1 MTPFKKADID
11 HLSLFELRDVAREL
25 GVPKPTTLKREN
37 LLDAIEDIMLGR
49 TKPAPRTTRG
59 RPTKS
64 GEKPLTMVNKLK
76 QMLEAS
82 NYERNY
88 ELVLHPEEGDVK
100 EPQLIGGEI
109 DVTNCEI
116 REGVLDITGEGFGF
130 VRVNRYLPGEL
141 DCYVSNAMIQRLKL
155 RSGDVMKG
163 YIKDL
168 HENKHPAMVKLLT
181 LNGIDIEQYPAERP
195 EFENLTPVYPDQR
208 LRLETDSED
217 AALRTIDLIAPI
229 GKGQR
234 GIVVAPPKAGK
245 TILLKKIAQAISEN
259 NPEVSLFILLIDE
272 RPEEVSDMKE
282 SLRAEVVASTFD
294 EKPENHVKVAELV
307 LAKAKRMVEMGKD
320 VVIILDSLTR
330 LVRSFNQVVENSG
343 KTLTGGLDISALQ
356 FPKQF
361 FGAARNLS
369 SGGSL
374 TILASALVETG
385 SRMDEIIFEEFKGRG
400 NMEIYLSRRLSE
412 KRIFPAIDINR
423 SGTRREE
430 LLLTGE
436 ELNCVMDIRSAVADG
451 DARAQ
456 MEKFSELIVQT
467 RSNAELIEKY
477 RKLL

>member
-100 EPQLIGGEI
+100 EPQLTGGEI

-130 VRVNRYLPGEL
+130 VRVNRYLPGAL

-181 LNGIDIEQYPAERP
+181 LNGIDIEQYPTDRP
-195 EFENLTPVYPDQR
+195 LFEDLTPVYPDKR
-208 LRLETDSED
+208 LRLETASED

-245 TILLKKIAQAISEN
+245 TILLKKIAQAITEN
-259 NPEVSLFILLIDE
+259 NPEVNLFVLLIDE

-282 SLRAEVVASTFD
+282 SLRAEVVSSTFD

-307 LAKAKRMVEMGKD
+307 LAKAKRMAEMGKD
-320 VVIILDSLTR
+320 VVIVLDSLTR
-330 LVRSFNQVVENSG
+330 LVRSYNQVVENSG

>member
-1 MTPFKKADID
+1 
-11 HLSLFELRDVAREL
+11 
-25 GVPKPTTLKREN
+25 
-37 LLDAIEDIMLGR
+37 
-49 TKPAPRTTRG
+49 
-59 RPTKS
+59 
-64 GEKPLTMVNKLK
+64 
-76 QMLEAS
+76 
-82 NYERNY
+82 
-88 ELVLHPEEGDVK
+88 
-100 EPQLIGGEI
+100 
-109 DVTNCEI
+109 
-116 REGVLDITGEGFGF
+116 
-130 VRVNRYLPGEL
+130 
-141 DCYVSNAMIQRLKL
+141 
-155 RSGDVMKG
+155 
-163 YIKDL
+163 
-168 HENKHPAMVKLLT
+168 
-181 LNGIDIEQYPAERP
+181 
-195 EFENLTPVYPDQR
+195 
-208 LRLETDSED
+208 
-217 AALRTIDLIAPI
+217 
-229 GKGQR
+229 
-234 GIVVAPPKAGK
+234 
-245 TILLKKIAQAISEN
+245 
-259 NPEVSLFILLIDE
+259 
-272 RPEEVSDMKE
+272 MKE